1 MLKAK
6 KKNKKIQIYNKAYFK
21 INTKK
26 NKKKFIDLNLTIDTN
41 DTIDYNG
48 ENDLNE
54 PFEDIFMKTARNKW
68 RNNKKE
74 NLTIKKNEENKP
86 KIKEKK
92 IKNSEEKIK

>member
-1 MLKAK
+1 M
-6 KKNKKIQIYNKAYFK
+6 
-21 INTKK
+21 
-26 NKKKFIDLNLTIDTN
+26 
-41 DTIDYNG
+41 
-48 ENDLNE
+48 NE

-92 IKNSEEKIK
+92 IKNSEEKKTKNKNNETIYEVLE

>member
-1 MLKAK
+1 MMLKAK
-6 KKNKKIQIYNKAYFK
+6 KKNKQIQIYNKAYFK

-92 IKNSEEKIK
+92 N

>member
-6 KKNKKIQIYNKAYFK
+6 KKNKQIQIYNKAYFK

-86 KIKEKK
+86 KIKGKK
-92 IKNSEEKIK
+92 KKLNIVLI